1 MLESLVAWVLNN
13 YVGEYFKLNTDQL
26 SIALLQGQV
35 DLENVPLRT
44 TALSKFDI
52 PVQVKCGVIGAL
64 QLRIPLAHI
73 RSQPW
78 TLRLRDCVALLG
90 PPSATSQFH
99 DVQTVDKW
107 QQQRCE
113 RWLDELETGHKRK
126 LLEQLGI
133 ESTEDTIE
141 QNSWWGASLLSSISN
156 NIQVIL
162 ENAHIRYECPS
173 YNFGVTI
180 QSLTIQTTNSNW
192 RPGFVQSAE
201 GVNIFKKIDIT
212 GFSIYWNPDDQQQ
225 QSNGVRL
232 VPSYEML
239 KEELGVP
246 SNDHQFILLP
256 FSLEVRIEQN
266 SSRFP
271 LLRAVPSTPRFK
283 LDIRSQRIELEL
295 NKRQIVQIQ
304 SLAQDWAQFDRA
316 RSHRKWRPIVSVHE
330 SPKQWWHFAIGR
342 TLDAT
347 RAQRR
352 FFSRAAVLAR
362 TRLLNAYARAY
373 RRRLQVC
380 VDVHID
386 NATGENDENSS
397 LSCPP
402 ISHEDIALIKQIE
415 HGLEF
420 TYNVLHCLREAVF
433 QQMLLK
439 CGASKPLHSHDES
452 PFEIVRPD
460 NRLVTPPPTKGSA
473 AQGWYGWI
481 TNWFAEGSANLNELK
496 NNGQAAAGDE
506 AVYLSMKPPKLTKH
520 KLDPELK
527 AVERRMEA
535 EILQVLNESWDEST
549 VLRRDN
555 LLAEIALNVAKV
567 FFRFSEEEA
576 TDKVKPSAA
585 SLNRSGSSEKPSPGA
600 TDVLQQL
607 LTFDLSRLCMYN
619 VFSTVSNNSRG
630 QRKTAKLTKSFECD
644 EFDDE
649 SLIYGSQQNKR
660 TETRMEN
667 KKGTIFEENAK
678 DFMDMD
684 IALHPLLLEGKRR
697 MFSGRRAKQFCV
709 CSTSDLLPN
718 WRCTT
723 ELNVSCAPLSIICD
737 ECALSGIFEPFTQ
750 KMQQRLGEE
759 QQQNEENLL
768 ESDVSPT
775 ADTVTHQMFVSV
787 AVPELI
793 VELRSQKAAHGYL
806 LNPKIGQ
813 EISSTCNLSESDTD
827 FVRSIASSFARGNVH
842 SLLMTFSRRDC
853 QRLSKLELDF
863 DSVLL
868 EDIFQGCPQGFPLLN
883 IDNDETDKAGLANH
897 SKRSSRSCPDLTS
910 CLDLE
915 VGADGH
921 KTTAKDEKCSTEQR
935 HLTAAVEAQL
945 LLGSSVPTSSMV
957 CDHSV
962 KNSND
967 ESLRMPSRE
976 CVDQPIRRKMTTASN
991 FNSSTTNPMSRRHS
1005 LRFVFV
1011 DGINADKHSEQFNCQ
1026 ISGHFNDTEIEIGL
1040 NRRTWILLMDFLGLL
1055 KLHNCSSTMSG
1066 KSGCHSNY
1074 RINCELGANRIR
1086 LAMNYPENGQRLG
1099 LCVLDRPKFT
1109 VQTDVNV
1116 VDEPIQIWL
1125 VVDALRLT
1133 DSMPFYSNLYPERLV
1148 VVQHATDGSA
1158 AAAQPPLR
1166 INILKYRTRDPHC
1179 LLREFDFSLTAEV
1192 NGNVNYLHTH
1202 RFFSAFMDFWLQ
1214 LAELYD
1220 KVSFSNSCRT
1230 TTDSDHSLMNGLKTR
1245 CKLSMDIS
1253 GGEINL
1259 FVPLSQHSTQAIVVE
1274 CCAVRARN
1282 NFCYSSSLRDLFA
1295 KHLVNNQCQ
1304 PMNLMSAENESLLD
1318 ALGITLRNLRIWHGI
1333 FVPKTGAEH
1342 HQQNRRKRMERHGF
1356 VKCFDAFEGMTL
1368 FSKAKQQIVMDKPDF
1383 SLTVD
1388 VFRNLSSV
1396 KQWGCLDYNLGELLI
1411 PQPETIPVELL
1422 EVPEEIGIGLSEKH
1436 LVFTL
1441 RIILKKV
1448 QFHLLTP
1455 ISSIRP
1461 DVFGKFALLYI
1472 RSAKLFYDSFMDAQS
1487 EFDFIC
1493 GGATLEDAR
1502 EDQKEENMFR
1512 KIVQPS
1518 GRTFREART
1527 THSKS
1532 TGSSKSGSHSD
1543 DKNKKPLLFESHIK
1557 MRRDEAP
1564 VISLI
1569 LAKARVILLM
1579 DWIETLKAFVLL
1591 NADFDVPPG
1600 GHHNVSASCS
1610 NLEVSKSGV
1619 LVRSVDPPHFVFHQ
1633 QKTSTLLPHSSSDS
1647 NNSSRPPQQT
1657 GIDGSKFVLKV
1668 TLKECDLVALE
1679 DAHRKDT
1686 FALIA
1691 HTTAAIIVNNLAD
1704 SAQIESQYEI
1714 KQLCFY
1720 WCVMDSQTDT
1730 CTQLTNDTTATA
1742 TVAFERPSSPPPT
1755 SAAAGGGGNA
1765 YQQQQNLEHLL
1776 CIHQQVVRVEL
1787 GTLVIRGLLKDF
1799 FIAKCV
1805 VDKFVEVW
1813 DQFHAEDIQF
1823 WSKSEQQQL
1832 MNSNSRHQPLFPTEM
1847 YTTSKSCAAFGGTFQ
1862 NAKTIMST
1870 KFLVKSDNLCVW
1882 LLEEGNKINTTPFL
1896 RLNIRDLSIIKAF
1909 SRVQVDFGLSI
1920 DYYRLRPVPGWE
1932 PLLEHCHKF
1941 GINLQFTESNKLSV
1955 RLKPGIESPIELTL
1969 TQPFIERTLDFV
1981 PHWNSIRKIV
1991 FDSEQSEG
1999 LDKLRY
2005 LFNQQRNNAVGNETR
2020 SKRSAVPSTSASYD
2034 MKNDGQQPTHGRT
2047 SLTDYE
2053 TVKKKSN
2060 LVIGFHR
2067 PLSSTTGLGISLVG
2081 TVDEDGEHDGQ
2092 KQEELCYGRLS
2103 GVRLNIVKSKATY
2116 RISCHVNSIQVDN
2129 QIFGTD
2135 RWHFLFCDP
2144 SALKDEPVA
2153 GLPALAFEMSYTP
2166 TELYD
2171 VFECFRLKLSNAC
2184 ILLDEQLM
2192 WRLVHF
2198 VQCVLS
2204 RPRVQGDDQQQQEE
2218 AAAAAVGREV
2228 EGMTT
2233 PASSFLD
2240 KNCFFGTLQL
2250 EVGNIS
2256 LSVLTV
2262 DKSALPPSL
2271 RQLKESY
2278 NNQIILFNVE
2288 NALVTLTPFCWLRSF
2303 CSVSRLLDTLG
2314 NFYLDELKRQ
2324 KLNIIFAMDAFGNPT
2339 AFGNELKE
2347 GFQGLIFEG
2356 DLAGFAFGLGYGA
2369 ANSISKLT
2377 SSMAQGVGSLTF
2389 DEKHEELRRRMR
2401 RAKPEQSG
2409 PLTHLYGGIKGLG
2422 VGVFGGLTA
2431 IVKNTVVATQED
2443 GLISGIARGV
2453 TTGAIDTVTKP
2464 VQGMLDLAEGTASA
2478 VKEIVG
2484 APLVRRAHFPDMRLR
2499 TSRVCSSLSGL
2510 LPSYSA
2516 ETAEAQQE
2524 LMRITG
2530 TYSLN
2535 DENRLLAVVP
2545 FLLYTNREGVRVVQ
2559 RALISL
2565 MQCYIVCQVDGQPS
2579 TVTHRILFQH
2589 LKAVQLANDEQQH
2602 RQHSSGASTSAAATQ
2617 QRFTRVEFVYN
2628 PDGRKPAQKSS
2639 SSSTLAFQ
2647 QQQHHH
2653 YHHQQRHHHQQQEFT
2668 CSDRE
2673 TAKLFIKQIMR
2684 AKALFDRRT
2693 TGGKVLQRNA
2703 KKLLPIFTI

>member
-52 PVQVKCGVIGAL
+52 PVQVKCGVIGSL

-78 TLRLRDCVALLG
+78 TLRLRDCLALLG

-133 ESTEDTIE
+133 ESTEDITE

-173 YNFGVTI
+173 YNFGVKI

-192 RPGFVQSAE
+192 RPGFVQSVE

-212 GFSIYWNPDDQQQ
+212 GFSIYWNPDDRQQQQ

-246 SNDHQFILLP
+246 SVDHQFILLP

-271 LLRAVPSTPRFK
+271 LLRAVSSIPRFK

-386 NATGENDENSS
+386 NATRENDETPS
-397 LSCPP
+397 LPYPS

-420 TYNVLHCLREAVF
+420 TYNILHCLREAVF

-439 CGASKPLHSHDES
+439 CGASKPLHSSHDES
-452 PFEIVRPD
+452 PFEIVRPET
-460 NRLVTPPPTKGSA
+460 RLVTPPPSKGSA

-496 NNGQAAAGDE
+496 NNGQVAAGDE
-506 AVYLSMKPPKLTKH
+506 AIYLSMKPPKLTKH

-567 FFRFSEEEA
+567 FFRFSEEDA
-576 TDKVKPSAA
+576 VVNVKPSAA
-585 SLNRSGSSEKPSPGA
+585 PLNINRSGSSENPSPA
-600 TDVLQQL
+600 TTDVLQQL
-607 LTFDLSRLCMYN
+607 LTFDLSRLCSRIHLSPKEHRTE
-619 VFSTVSNNSRG
+619 VSLSVADFSVQRVQHRQQQQQRTAAETSEVDKKKSVESISPDTDELNS
-630 QRKTAKLTKSFECD
+630 FDCD

-649 SLIYGSQQNKR
+649 SLIYGSQQN
-660 TETRMEN
+660 
-667 KKGTIFEENAK
+667 NAQST
-678 DFMDMD
+678 
-684 IALHPLLLEGKRR
+684 HLLLAIGRTYDKGKERDANGIRKRHNFRR
-697 MFSGRRAKQFCV
+697 RRIDGHGH
-709 CSTSDLLPN
+709 CSSSTAGGEATNVQREEEEDTAILRLFYKRLAPKLEVYH
-718 WRCTT
+718 

-750 KMQQRLGEE
+750 KMQQQHLGEK
-759 QQQNEENLL
+759 QQHEDNLL
-768 ESDVSPT
+768 ESNVSPT

-793 VELRSQKAAHGYL
+793 VELRSQKAANGYL

-813 EISSTCNLSESDTD
+813 QISSTSNLSESDTD
-827 FVRSIASSFARGNVH
+827 FVRSIASSFARGKAH
-842 SLLMTFSRRDC
+842 SLLITFSRRDC
-853 QRLSKLELDF
+853 QKLSKLD
-863 DSVLL
+863 
-868 EDIFQGCPQGFPLLN
+868 
-883 IDNDETDKAGLANH
+883 
-897 SKRSSRSCPDLTS
+897 
-910 CLDLE
+910 
-915 VGADGH
+915 
-921 KTTAKDEKCSTEQR
+921 
-935 HLTAAVEAQL
+935 
-945 LLGSSVPTSSMV
+945 
-957 CDHSV
+957 
-962 KNSND
+962 
-967 ESLRMPSRE
+967 
-976 CVDQPIRRKMTTASN
+976 ASN
-991 FNSSTTNPMSRRHS
+991 
-1005 LRFVFV
+1005 
-1011 DGINADKHSEQFNCQ
+1011 
-1026 ISGHFNDTEIEIGL
+1026 
-1040 NRRTWILLMDFLGLL
+1040 
-1055 KLHNCSSTMSG
+1055 
-1066 KSGCHSNY
+1066 KSG
-1074 RINCELGANRIR
+1074 
-1086 LAMNYPENGQRLG
+1086 
-1099 LCVLDRPKFT
+1099 
-1109 VQTDVNV
+1109 
-1116 VDEPIQIWL
+1116 
-1125 VVDALRLT
+1125 
-1133 DSMPFYSNLYPERLV
+1133 
-1148 VVQHATDGSA
+1148 
-1158 AAAQPPLR
+1158 
-1166 INILKYRTRDPHC
+1166 
-1179 LLREFDFSLTAEV
+1179 
-1192 NGNVNYLHTH
+1192 
-1202 RFFSAFMDFWLQ
+1202 
-1214 LAELYD
+1214 
-1220 KVSFSNSCRT
+1220 
-1230 TTDSDHSLMNGLKTR
+1230 
-1245 CKLSMDIS
+1245 
-1253 GGEINL
+1253 
-1259 FVPLSQHSTQAIVVE
+1259 
-1274 CCAVRARN
+1274 
-1282 NFCYSSSLRDLFA
+1282 
-1295 KHLVNNQCQ
+1295 
-1304 PMNLMSAENESLLD
+1304 
-1318 ALGITLRNLRIWHGI
+1318 
-1333 FVPKTGAEH
+1333 
-1342 HQQNRRKRMERHGF
+1342 
-1356 VKCFDAFEGMTL
+1356 
-1368 FSKAKQQIVMDKPDF
+1368 
-1383 SLTVD
+1383 
-1388 VFRNLSSV
+1388 
-1396 KQWGCLDYNLGELLI
+1396 
-1411 PQPETIPVELL
+1411 
-1422 EVPEEIGIGLSEKH
+1422 
-1436 LVFTL
+1436 
-1441 RIILKKV
+1441 
-1448 QFHLLTP
+1448 
-1455 ISSIRP
+1455 
-1461 DVFGKFALLYI
+1461 
-1472 RSAKLFYDSFMDAQS
+1472 
-1487 EFDFIC
+1487 
-1493 GGATLEDAR
+1493 
-1502 EDQKEENMFR
+1502 
-1512 KIVQPS
+1512 
-1518 GRTFREART
+1518 
-1527 THSKS
+1527 
-1532 TGSSKSGSHSD
+1532 
-1543 DKNKKPLLFESHIK
+1543 
-1557 MRRDEAP
+1557 
-1564 VISLI
+1564 
-1569 LAKARVILLM
+1569 
-1579 DWIETLKAFVLL
+1579 
-1591 NADFDVPPG
+1591 
-1600 GHHNVSASCS
+1600 
-1610 NLEVSKSGV
+1610 
-1619 LVRSVDPPHFVFHQ
+1619 
-1633 QKTSTLLPHSSSDS
+1633 
-1647 NNSSRPPQQT
+1647 
-1657 GIDGSKFVLKV
+1657 
-1668 TLKECDLVALE
+1668 
-1679 DAHRKDT
+1679 
-1686 FALIA
+1686 
-1691 HTTAAIIVNNLAD
+1691 
-1704 SAQIESQYEI
+1704 
-1714 KQLCFY
+1714 
-1720 WCVMDSQTDT
+1720 
-1730 CTQLTNDTTATA
+1730 
-1742 TVAFERPSSPPPT
+1742 
-1755 SAAAGGGGNA
+1755 
-1765 YQQQQNLEHLL
+1765 
-1776 CIHQQVVRVEL
+1776 
-1787 GTLVIRGLLKDF
+1787 
-1799 FIAKCV
+1799 
-1805 VDKFVEVW
+1805 
-1813 DQFHAEDIQF
+1813 
-1823 WSKSEQQQL
+1823 
-1832 MNSNSRHQPLFPTEM
+1832 
-1847 YTTSKSCAAFGGTFQ
+1847 AFGGTLQ

-1870 KFLVKSDNLCVW
+1870 KFLVKSDNLRIW

-1896 RLNIRDLSIIKAF
+1896 RLNIRDLGITKAF
-1909 SRVQVDFGLSI
+1909 NKVRVDFGVSI
-1920 DYYRLRPVPGWE
+1920 DYYRLRPLPGWE

-1941 GINLQFTESNKLSV
+1941 VIDLHFTKSNKLSV
-1955 RLKPGIESPIELTL
+1955 RLKPGIESTIELTL

-1981 PHWNSIRKIV
+1981 SHWNSICKIV

-1999 LDKLRY
+1999 LDKLRA
-2005 LFNQQRNNAVGNETR
+2005 FEWQ
-2020 SKRSAVPSTSASYD
+2020 
-2034 MKNDGQQPTHGRT
+2034 
-2047 SLTDYE
+2047 LTDSDGMMSAIDIQLE
-2053 TVKKKSN
+2053 
-2060 LVIGFHR
+2060 LEH
-2067 PLSSTTGLGISLVG
+2067 GLGISLVG

-2103 GVRLNIVKSKATY
+2103 GVRLDVVKSKATY
-2116 RISCHVNSIQVDN
+2116 RISCHINSIQVDN

-2144 SALKDEPVA
+2144 SALMDELVA

-2166 TELYD
+2166 TEFYD

-2204 RPRVQGDDQQQQEE
+2204 RPRAQGDDQQQE
-2218 AAAAAVGREV
+2218 AAAATSAGGREV
-2228 EGMTT
+2228 EGMTA
-2233 PASSFLD
+2233 ASSFLD

-2262 DKSALPPSL
+2262 DKRELPPSL

-2278 NNQIILFNVE
+2278 NNWISLFNVE
-2288 NALVTLTPFCWLRSF
+2288 NALVTLTPFCSLRSF
-2303 CSVSRLLDTLG
+2303 CAVGRLLETLG

-2377 SSMAQGVGSLTF
+2377 SSMAQGVGLLTF
-2389 DEKHEELRRRMR
+2389 DAKHEELRRRMR

-2510 LPSYSA
+2510 LASYSA

-2524 LMRITG
+2524 LLRITG
-2530 TYSLN
+2530 TYGLN
-2535 DENRLLAVVP
+2535 DGNRLLAVVP

-2589 LKAVQLANDEQQH
+2589 LKTVHLANDEQH

-2617 QRFTRVEFVYN
+2617 QRFTHIEFVYN
-2628 PDGRKPAQKSS
+2628 PDGRKPKQTFA
-2639 SSSTLAFQ
+2639 SSTLAF

-2653 YHHQQRHHHQQQEFT
+2653 YHHQQRYHHHQQEFT

-2673 TAKLFIKQIMR
+2673 TAKLFNKQIMR